1 MSSMQWNVSA
11 ASADA
16 LVAII
21 NDDPSDRDVW
31 SMQIE
36 EAGFTPLVIE
46 QPVGRA
52 FESVHELIE
61 QVEGRA
67 SWAVCDHRLSPRGM
81 AQFTGAEA
89 VASLNERRKTP
100 ALLVTTWNKI
110 DVDVS
115 IRRYRTHVPILL
127 SADEFQDPDI
137 IRQQLKACSD
147 EVIAGVVPAH
157 RVALRTLLRIE
168 ELSTESGVDV
178 VDAVIPGWNPNT
190 KVRFPLELIDE
201 ALRHHASQGSYF
213 VALVNRGAQ
222 SEEELFLE
230 RFELAPEIDTND
242 GLS

>member
-1 MSSMQWNVSA
+1 MSTQLWPPPYQ
-11 ASADA
+11 ADPA

-36 EAGFTPLVIE
+36 EAGYTPLVIE
-46 QPVGRA
+46 QPRGRA
-52 FESVHELIE
+52 FDNVGELLE

-89 VASLNERRKTP
+89 VASFNERRRTP

-115 IRRYRTHVPILL
+115 IRRYRHHVPILL
-127 SADEFQDPDI
+127 SADEFQDPEN
-137 IRQQLKACSD
+137 IRQHLKACSD
-147 EVIAGVVPAH
+147 EIMEGKIPAH
-157 RVALRTLLRIE
+157 RVPLRTLLRIE
-168 ELSTESGVDV
+168 ELNTESGINV

-190 KVRFPLELIDE
+190 KVRFPMDLIDRSLWE
-201 ALRHHASQGSYF
+201 HAFAGAYF
-213 VALVNRGAQ
+213 VAFVNRGAQ

-230 RFELAPEIDTND
+230 RFELAPEVDVND

>member
-1 MSSMQWNVSA
+1 MNGLQSTVPSPSN
-11 ASADA
+11 DA

-52 FESVHELIE
+52 FNSVLELLE

-67 SWAVCDHRLSPRGM
+67 TWAVCDHRLSPRGM

-89 VASLNERRKTP
+89 VASFNERRRTP

-127 SADEFQDPDI
+127 SADEFQDPAI

-147 EVIAGVVPAH
+147 EIIGGNIPAH
-157 RVALRTLLRIE
+157 RVPLRTLLRIE
-168 ELSTESGVDV
+168 ELSTESGIDV

-190 KVRFPLELIDE
+190 KVRFPLELIDKT
-201 ALRHHASQGSYF
+201 LWDHASQGAYF
-213 VALVNRGAQ
+213 VAFVNRGAQ
-222 SEEELFLE
+222 TEEELFLE
-230 RFELAPEIDTND
+230 RFELAPEVDAND
-242 GLS
+242 GLA